1 MLMSLPLEPS
11 VKLRLWSAIY
21 VANGVLHRMNFEAGN
36 EAEAREFAI
45 RCGAGLA
52 GEATRSESRSE
63 PLPVA
68 YDAKTAR
75 RLLGGVSRSS
85 LYKELVLGRL
95 ERVPG
100 TRRVLITRS
109 SLEQRCQFHQN

>member
-1 MLMSLPLEPS
+1 MLMSLPLES
-11 VKLRLWSAIY
+11 SAKLRIWSAVY
-21 VANGVLHRMNFEAGN
+21 VANGVLRRMNFEAGD

-45 RCGAGLA
+45 RCGAGLE
-52 GEATRSESRSE
+52 GEAIRLKTTSE

-109 SLEQRCQFHQN
+109 SLEQRCQFRQN